1 MGLLES
7 AHDRAPGI
15 VTRPVKRIVGGVA
28 MARQMRVD
36 IYFTTA
42 DLLTSGL
49 ALENALGIV
58 SASLRRGSSGIAARI
73 LKQWSAAAGRG
84 TLSQEIA
91 TWVPASEAM
100 IFAAWGRID
109 AAPIFAAAGRV
120 TEMHDRQIKA
130 IVARLKAPALLLVI
144 SIATLWYA
152 GGSAIPGIDG
162 PGRRGEVGPTC
173 ARGPRRLAVALRL
186 PLHFRP
192 RPRGGGRVPLGP
204 HPQLDGPGPREVSTA
219 TPPFSLYRVVVG
231 SAFMFVLLE
240 YLRAG
245 LDLNDKSFEE
255 MKRCASRYTRH
266 RIGAIQVLM
275 QRGMGLGASMIEADH
290 GFPDPKLSWIVDSL
304 ADFTRGEE
312 LKLHAHAHRWALR
325 SDALIREHTFALGV
339 ALYVPAMVTILAAL
353 HTSFTLAE
361 LSVTSAI
368 ADLMRLYLGQL
379 LDDPMPSPP
388 PAWRGG
394 L

>member
-7 AHDRAPGI
+7 AHDRGPGI

-28 MARQMRVD
+28 MGRQMRVD

-49 ALENALGIV
+49 APENALGIV

-130 IVARLKAPALLLVI
+130 IVARLRVPALLLVI
-144 SIATLWYA
+144 SIVTLWFA
-152 GGSAIPGIDG
+152 GGSAIPELMDLVDEEKWGPLALVVRAASLWLYAYPYIFGLAVAAVVAFLWVLILNWTG
-162 PGRRGEVGPTC
+162 PGR
-173 ARGPRRLAVALRL
+173 ALADA
-186 PLHFRP
+186 
-192 RPRGGGRVPLGP
+192 
-204 HPQLDGPGPREVSTA
+204 A
-219 TPPFSLYRVVVG
+219 PPFSLYRVVAG

-266 RIGAIQVLM
+266 RIGAIQALM

-304 ADFTRGEE
+304 EDFTRGEE

-353 HTSFTLAE
+353 HTAFTLAE

-388 PAWRGG
+388 PAWPGG